1 MSETPSAPLPML
13 FAPPRPPL
21 RLYDRR
27 DVVIG
32 RAPDCD
38 LPVESARASRRHAE
52 VRRRGDRFWVRDL
65 GSTNGTLVNGSRIS
79 GEHAL
84 QPGDRIEIGEV
95 TVTFCHVDGA
105 FAQSADGSG
114 VERTI
119 VMGPATAAAATGLIG
134 SFEQIPAFAV
144 LQMLELGG
152 QSGLLS
158 VESGECP
165 GRLWLLNGR
174 PVHAHAAG
182 TRGFE
187 AALALARSESGRFR
201 FEPNATAPER
211 TIVTSVPHVLMEA
224 SRHADEGSR

>member
-1 MSETPSAPLPML
+1 MSETPSQPTPML
-13 FAPPRPPL
+13 FAPPRPPV

-32 RAPDCD
+32 RSPECD

-52 VRRRGDRFWVRDL
+52 VRRHGDRFWVRDL

-95 TVTFCHVDGA
+95 TVTFCHVAPALAD
-105 FAQSADGSG
+105 SAHGSG
-114 VERTI
+114 VERTV
-119 VMGPATAAAATGLIG
+119 VMGPASATTGLTG

-152 QSGLLS
+152 QSGLLC
-158 VESGECP
+158 VESGPCP
-165 GRLWLLNGR
+165 GGLWLVNGR
-174 PVHAHAAG
+174 PVHADAAG
-182 TRGFE
+182 VRGFD
-187 AALALARSESGRFR
+187 AALALIRSESGRFR
-201 FEPNATAPER
+201 FEPNAAAPEC
-211 TIVTSVPHVLMEA
+211 TIDTSVTHILLEA